1 MANIFNVAPLILWV
15 YLAPMLFILGLYAK
29 GRLKKERHYKT
40 IRDEAIKDGLTE
52 PASLHPVINL
62 NRCQGCGSCI
72 TACPE
77 QPGHTVLGLIGG
89 KAHLINPTDCIGHG
103 ACKTACPHDAITLV
117 FGTEKRGI
125 DIPEVSPDFETNVP
139 GIFIGGELG
148 GMGLIRNAIEQGRQA
163 IESIR
168 KVDGIGSGSQLD
180 VLIIGAGPAGF
191 SASLAAMK
199 HKLKCVTVEQDSLG
213 GTVYNFP
220 RGKLV
225 MTAPVELP
233 MVGKVKFRETTKE
246 KLLEFWQKVEKETGV
261 KINYKER
268 VDEIHKT
275 EQGFEVKTNRETYQ
289 TRTVLLA
296 IGRRGT
302 PRKLGVP
309 GEDHPKVVYRLIDP
323 EQYRGH
329 NVLIVGGGDSA
340 LEAAVSI
347 ADEPKTNVTISYR
360 SDTFSRA
367 KEKNRHKIKEAESS
381 GRLKALM
388 SSNVKN
394 ITPTHVQIDQKGQLI
409 ELQNDAIIVNAGGI
423 LPTGFLKT
431 IGVNVETKHGAP

>member
-1 MANIFNVAPLILWV
+1 
-15 YLAPMLFILGLYAK
+15 
-29 GRLKKERHYKT
+29 
-40 IRDEAIKDGLTE
+40 
-52 PASLHPVINL
+52 
-62 NRCQGCGSCI
+62 
-72 TACPE
+72 
-77 QPGHTVLGLIGG
+77 
-89 KAHLINPTDCIGHG
+89 
-103 ACKTACPHDAITLV
+103 
-117 FGTEKRGI
+117 
-125 DIPEVSPDFETNVP
+125 VP

-163 IESIR
+163 VESIR
-168 KVDGIGSGSQLD
+168 KVDGIGDRSQLD

-213 GTVYNFP
+213 GTVYNYP

-225 MTAPVELP
+225 MTAPVQLP
-233 MVGKVKFRETTKE
+233 IVGKVKFRETTKE
-246 KLLEFWQKVEKETGV
+246 ELLEFWLKVEKETGV

-268 VDEIHKT
+268 VDEMHRT
-275 EQGFEVKTNRETYQ
+275 EQGFEVKTNRGTYK

-329 NVLIVGGGDSA
+329 NVLVVGGGDSA

-360 SDTFSRA
+360 SEAFSRA
-367 KEKNRHKIKEAESS
+367 KEKNRQKIKEAETA
-381 GRLKALM
+381 GRLKVLM
-388 SSNVKN
+388 KSNVTN
-394 ITPTHVQIDQKGQLI
+394 ITPTNVQIDQEGQPI
-409 ELQNDAIIVNAGGI
+409 YLQNDAVIVNAGGI
-423 LPTGFLKT
+423 LPTGFLEK
-431 IGVNVETKHGAP
+431 IGINVEARHGAP